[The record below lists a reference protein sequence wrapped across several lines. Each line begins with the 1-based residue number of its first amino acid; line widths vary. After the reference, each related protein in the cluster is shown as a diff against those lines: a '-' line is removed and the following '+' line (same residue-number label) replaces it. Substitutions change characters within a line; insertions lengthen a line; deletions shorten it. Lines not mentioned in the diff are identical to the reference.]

1 MKMRWS
7 WLVVTLL
14 TLQLS
19 TAHAIVLTS
28 GTPEQKFR
36 KDVAKQLSKFAL
48 CLVKAL
54 QVCESSGGS
63 SGPECLLIPTPSAIP
78 PADAKV
84 KFVAAVALCESKV
97 ALSKKSPSSG
107 ADAVTDYESLGCP
120 GDSDN
125 GTGGDQ
131 RYADMNAYQAG
142 SLTSVKTT
150 IGTNAALVDAF
161 GCAAGSNHTDAGDIA
176 CVNGEAQKV
185 ALLVKGIFKC
195 GAKCENDYKNLFGNG
210 GTTDG
215 AVCVDGGDPN
225 FQTCI
230 DLAIAKAQKKGPFDP
245 GVQTFLDTLL
255 TPALVDAGNDI
266 YNEDD
271 CGP

>member
-1 MKMRWS
+1 MKTRWS
-7 WLVVTLL
+7 SLVVALL
-14 TLQLS
+14 AVQLG
-19 TAHAIVLTS
+19 TAHALVLTS

-36 KDVAKQLSKFAL
+36 KDVGKQLTKFAL

-54 QVCESSGGS
+54 QVCESSGAS
-63 SGPECLLIPTPSAIP
+63 SGPECLLIPAPSATP
-78 PADAKV
+78 PADAKG

-107 ADAVTDYESLGCP
+107 ADPVADYESIGCP
-120 GDSDN
+120 GDSN
-125 GTGGDQ
+125 SGTGGDQ
-131 RYADMNAYQAG
+131 RYTDMNAYQAG
-142 SLTSVKTT
+142 SLTTVKTT
-150 IGTNAALVDAF
+150 IGANAALVDAF
-161 GCAAGSNHTDAGDIA
+161 GCAAGSNHADPTDIA

-210 GTTDG
+210 GTTDSG
-215 AVCVDGGDPN
+215 VCVDGGDPN
-225 FQTCI
+225 FQTCV
-230 DLAIAKAQKKGPFDP
+230 DLAVSKAQKKGPFDA
-245 GVQTFLDTLL
+245 GVQTFVETLL
-255 TPALVDAGNDI
+255 VPALVDAGNDL